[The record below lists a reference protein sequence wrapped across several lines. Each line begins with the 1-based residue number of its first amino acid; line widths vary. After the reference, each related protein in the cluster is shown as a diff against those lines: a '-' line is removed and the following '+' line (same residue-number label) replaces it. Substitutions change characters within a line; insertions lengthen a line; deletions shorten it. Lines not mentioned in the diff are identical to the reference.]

1 MRIKNLTNSPY
12 HLTDVDGKTVILPA
26 QGVLDNFDPHPMR
39 ISQYRSLGYFEITED
54 EKVAEKPAAKP
65 SRKK

>member
-26 QGVLDNFDPHPMR
+26 QGVLDNFEPHPMQ
-39 ISQYRSLGYFEITED
+39 ISHYRTLGYFEITQDD
-54 EKVAEKPAAKP
+54 EKPEPKKT
-65 SRKK
+65 RKK